1 MYLKKW
7 DPFRD
12 LVSIQDRMNQ
22 LFDDTFGNK
31 EQGAEEFSKGSWS
44 PPVDIY
50 ETAGNV
56 VLKAEIPGVSQE
68 DIEIK
73 IQDDALI
80 LKGERKLE
88 KESGD
93 ETYYRVERS
102 YGTFMR
108 SFTLPN
114 SVDQD
119 KVTASYESGVFKI
132 VMPKKEKEKAKSI
145 KVEVT

>member
-1 MYLKKW
+1 MA
-7 DPFRD
+7 
-12 LVSIQDRMNQ
+12 
-22 LFDDTFGNK
+22 K
-31 EQGAEEFSKGSWS
+31 EKQPE
-44 PPVDIY
+44 
-50 ETAGNV
+50 
-56 VLKAEIPGVSQE
+56 QE